1 MTTGYIEDAGAD
13 AAFVLARHAVALT
26 YSDLPDGV
34 ADMTSKTILDTTGV
48 ILPASTTSPEAKALA
63 DLVLDLGG
71 KQEATLLGFGSKA
84 PAWLAGYVNGA
95 MANCQDFSDLHP
107 DAAHISSPVIPAAIA
122 LAERQGDIAGRE
134 FITSVVLG
142 VDLQCRLTVAAGK
155 PGGRMAPWH
164 PAPLFG
170 VFGAALACSKLLR
183 LDENQTV
190 NALGIAFTQAA
201 GTHEIVFGKN
211 STIRGFGHAVP
222 GEVGVRA
229 ALMAQAGI
237 SGVRRSFEGVHGL
250 WNVYYQGEYDR
261 DLLLGDLGVR
271 YDVLEDGFKPW
282 PSCAFTHVFI
292 DMVRALMREHRFEPQ
307 EVESATVTV
316 GDFAR
321 GQTEPLA
328 EWRRPP
334 NSMLAKLSVPF
345 TVATALQ
352 RGDVTIADYFDEKLT
367 DLDVLAM
374 ADRIESRYDEQ
385 YDFVAGSGFP
395 GGEIAIRLRDG
406 RTLTRQQPRAYGHPL
421 APMTWDGL
429 IAKFKDC
436 AGYAARPIPG
446 QALDRAV
453 TGFRE
458 LESIDDVGEL
468 FALLG

>member
-1 MTTGYIEDAGAD
+1 MTTERIEEEVEE

-26 YSDLPDGV
+26 YTDLPEGV

-48 ILPASTTSPEAKALA
+48 ILPAATTSPEAKALA

-71 KQEATLLGFGSKA
+71 KEEATLLGFGRKA

-122 LAERQGDIAGRE
+122 LAERQGDVTGKD
-134 FITSVVLG
+134 FITAVALG
-142 VDLQCRLTVAAGK
+142 VDLQCRLTIAAGK

-170 VFGAALACSKLLR
+170 VFGAALACSKLLH
-183 LDENQTV
+183 LDEDRTV
-190 NALGIAFTQAA
+190 DALGIAFTQAA
-201 GTHEIVFGKN
+201 GTHEIVFGKD

-237 SGVRRSFEGVHGL
+237 SGVRRSFEGTHGL

-261 DLLLGDLGVR
+261 ELLLGDLGIR
-271 YDVLEDGFKPW
+271 YAVLNDGFKPW

-292 DMVRALMREHRFEPQ
+292 DMVRALQREHAFDPADI
-307 EVESATVTV
+307 ESVTVTV

-321 GQTEPLA
+321 GQTEPLE
-328 EWRRPP
+328 EWRRPANP
-334 NSMLAKLSVPF
+334 MLAKLSVPF

-352 RGDVTIADYFDEKLT
+352 RGDVAIADYFDEKLT
-367 DLDVLAM
+367 DPEILAM
-374 ADRIESRYDEQ
+374 ADRIRSRYDEQ

-395 GGEIAIRLRDG
+395 GGEIVIHLRDG
-406 RTLTRQQPRAYGHPL
+406 RTLTREQPRAYGHPL
-421 APMTWDGL
+421 VPMTWDGL

-436 AGYAARPIPG
+436 AGYAARPIPDE
-446 QALDRAV
+446 ALDRAV
-453 TGFRE
+453 AGFRD
-458 LESIDDVGEL
+458 LASVGNVGDL